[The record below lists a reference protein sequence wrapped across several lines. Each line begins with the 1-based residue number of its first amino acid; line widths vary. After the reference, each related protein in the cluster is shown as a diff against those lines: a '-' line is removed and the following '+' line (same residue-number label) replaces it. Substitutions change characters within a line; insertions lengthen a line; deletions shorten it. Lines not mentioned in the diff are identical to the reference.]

1 LTKGRTSY
9 DLERRIARIFRVVWS
24 SGGLPAVGHRRARF
38 DGSEIAAEKL
48 AGRRAC
54 VDRGNLND

>member
-24 SGGLPAVGHRRARF
+24 SGGLPAVGHRRAGLMAPRSPPKSSLE
-38 DGSEIAAEKL
+38 GALAWIAET
-48 AGRRAC
+48 
-54 VDRGNLND
+54 